1 MHSIALHYRVGSFLF
16 TELQFIMQTG
26 TAALG
31 NVDSQA
37 FLRIVRSLR
46 KQTLELANGVVRDV
60 NHCYKKYGCEVSS
73 QRTAMTPCAVPVID
87 FLRNRQSGIYNL
99 RHKMG
104 RIRLLPETVASQVA
118 AGEVVERPAS
128 VVKELVEN
136 SLDAGACKIDI
147 VIRRGG
153 ISLVRVIDDGC
164 GMDRDDALLSLERHA
179 TSKIRS
185 AADLLAVAT
194 LGFRGEA
201 LPSIASVSRFRLTTR
216 QARAIAGTE
225 IIVNGGKIEVV
236 RDSGEAPGTQVEV
249 RSLFYNLPAR
259 RKFLRS
265 ENTESRNIEH
275 QIHLQAIG
283 HPAIGFSLMRD
294 DRMLFQLP
302 AAATLSNRIRD
313 LYGVELLKRLV
324 EVNGASS
331 PKIQIS
337 GFIGRAGLSRQTR
350 SQQLIFV
357 NGRAIESSLITGA
370 IREGYHTALM
380 KGQYPVLFLFLKI
393 DPAAVDVNVHPAKR
407 EVRFHDPNGVREA
420 IVGCI
425 RQTLESDRTA
435 WQEKF
440 RAPVSSP
447 ARVSSKAASDLR
459 LRSEV
464 SAPEA
469 THRELPHLH
478 TALAAV
484 GDSDS
489 RSVPDAVAQAPRL
502 SGQSVDPASEALALH
517 RQGKK
522 AVKQQFQIIGVLS
535 KLYVLMENADGLV
548 LVDQHAA
555 HERILF
561 EELRRRMEEQGVPT
575 QKLLLP
581 QTFDVP
587 PRDADWIER
596 NLSIL
601 QRMGIG
607 IESFGPGTFKIDS
620 LPSFLDVSDAAQF
633 MRKVIDDLMSAS
645 NGASTMRL
653 GEEMIAK
660 SVCRH
665 AVKAN
670 DLLRYPEVE
679 KLIRNLLDCDL
690 PYCCPHGRPTMIQIS
705 LADLEKK
712 FGRKV

>member
-1 MHSIALHYRVGSFLF
+1 LVLGASPGNQLHLSR
-16 TELQFIMQTG
+16 
-26 TAALG
+26 
-31 NVDSQA
+31 
-37 FLRIVRSLR
+37 
-46 KQTLELANGVVRDV
+46 
-60 NHCYKKYGCEVSS
+60 
-73 QRTAMTPCAVPVID
+73 
-87 FLRNRQSGIYNL
+87 
-99 RHKMG
+99 MG
-104 RIRLLPETVASQVA
+104 RIRLLPEIVASQVA

-136 SLDAGACKIDI
+136 SLDAGACKIDV

-185 AADLLAVAT
+185 AADLQAVAT

-216 QARAIAGTE
+216 QERAIAGTE

-236 RDSGEAPGTQVEV
+236 RDGGEAPGTQVEV

-265 ENTESRNIEH
+265 EKTESRNIEH

-283 HPAIGFSLMRD
+283 HCEIAFSLMRD
-294 DRMLFQLP
+294 DRMSFRLP
-302 AAATLSNRIRD
+302 TAAILGDRIRD
-313 LYGVELLKRLV
+313 LYGVELLQRLV
-324 EVNGASS
+324 ELGGGSS
-331 PKIQIS
+331 GKIRIS
-337 GFIGRAGLSRQTR
+337 GFIGQAGLSRQTR
-350 SQQLIFV
+350 SQQLVFV
-357 NGRAIESSLITGA
+357 NGRAIESSLITAA

-380 KGQYPVLFLFLKI
+380 KGQYPVTFLFLEL
-393 DPAAVDVNVHPAKR
+393 DPAVVDVNVHPAKR
-407 EVRFHDPNGVREA
+407 EVRFRDPNGVREA
-420 IVGCI
+420 IVRCI
-425 RQTLESDRTA
+425 QQTLETA
-435 WQEKF
+435 RAGWQEKF
-440 RAPVSSP
+440 RAPIQPSATVSP
-447 ARVSSKAASDLR
+447 KAAPDLK

-464 SAPEA
+464 SVPQE
-469 THRELPHLH
+469 THRDLPHFGAPV
-478 TALAAV
+478 TGGV
-484 GDSDS
+484 DSG
-489 RSVPDAVAQAPRL
+489 RTLVPDVVGQAPRL
-502 SGQSVDPASEALALH
+502 PSRPVDSLSEALAVQ
-517 RQGKK
+517 REGRK
-522 AVKQQFQIIGVLS
+522 ASQQQFQIIGVLS

-596 NLSIL
+596 NLPIL
-601 QRMGIG
+601 QRMGIA
-607 IESFGPGTFKIDS
+607 IESFGPGTFKIDG
-620 LPSFLDVSDAAQF
+620 LPSFLDVSDAALF
-633 MRKVIDDLMSAS
+633 MHKVIDDLKSAGDSAS
-645 NGASTMRL
+645 AMRL

-670 DLLRYPEVE
+670 DPLRYPEVE
-679 KLIRNLLDCDL
+679 NLIRDLLDCDL

-705 LADLEKK
+705 LAELEKK
-712 FGRKV
+712 FGRKI

>member
-1 MHSIALHYRVGSFLF
+1 MS
-16 TELQFIMQTG
+16 
-26 TAALG
+26 
-31 NVDSQA
+31 
-37 FLRIVRSLR
+37 
-46 KQTLELANGVVRDV
+46 
-60 NHCYKKYGCEVSS
+60 
-73 QRTAMTPCAVPVID
+73 
-87 FLRNRQSGIYNL
+87 
-99 RHKMG
+99 
-104 RIRLLPETVASQVA
+104 RIRLLPEIVASQVA

-128 VVKELVEN
+128 VVKELIEN
-136 SLDAGACKIDI
+136 SIDAGARKIDI

-153 ISLVRVIDDGC
+153 ISLVRVIDDGW

-185 AADLLAVAT
+185 AADLQAVAT

-216 QARAIAGTE
+216 ETGAVAGIE
-225 IIVNGGKIEVV
+225 IIVNGGKIDIV
-236 RDSGEAPGTQVEV
+236 RDGGEAPGTQVEV

-283 HPAIGFSLMRD
+283 HPQIGFSLLRD

-302 AAATLSNRIRD
+302 TAATLGDRIRD
-313 LYGVELLKRLV
+313 LYGVELLERLV
-324 EVNGASS
+324 EVNSAPSCNIRIG
-331 PKIQIS
+331 
-337 GFIGRAGLSRQTR
+337 GFIGQAGLSRQTR
-350 SQQLIFV
+350 AQQLVFV
-357 NGRAIESSLITGA
+357 NGRAIESALLTA
-370 IREGYHTALM
+370 ATREGYHTALM
-380 KGQYPVLFLFLKI
+380 KGQFPVTFLFLEI
-393 DPAAVDVNVHPAKR
+393 DPASVDVNVHPSKR
-407 EVRFHDPNGVREA
+407 EVRFRDPTAVREA
-420 IVGCI
+420 IVHSI
-425 RQTLESDRTA
+425 QQTLERGRVE

-440 RAPVSSP
+440 RAPVIAP
-447 ARVSSKAASDLR
+447 TAVPEKAAPDLK
-459 LRSEV
+459 LRV
-464 SAPEA
+464 QVAAPEES
-469 THRELPHLH
+469 HRELPHLGS
-478 TALAAV
+478 TVAGVGLSAVALAKAD
-484 GDSDS
+484 GPS
-489 RSVPDAVAQAPRL
+489 RAIKPDESPAQA
-502 SGQSVDPASEALALH
+502 
-517 RQGKK
+517 
-522 AVKQQFQIIGVLS
+522 AVRRDGNQQQFQIIGVLG

-587 PRDADWIER
+587 PRDADWIES
-596 NLSIL
+596 NIAIL
-601 QRMGIG
+601 QKMGIG

-620 LPSFLDVSDAAQF
+620 VPSFLNISDPAQF
-633 MRKVIDDLMSAS
+633 MRKVIDDLKSAG
-645 NGASTMRL
+645 NSTSPMRL

-660 SVCRH
+660 TVCRH

-670 DLLRYPEVE
+670 DPLRYPEIE
-679 KLIRNLLDCDL
+679 KLIRDLLDCDL